1 MKKFKL
7 EKPAD
12 INVKQTR
19 IDEFRL
25 LNETV
30 NRLLK
35 SNINSYNSQK
45 HFIENAAHELQ
56 TPLAISINKL
66 EALAETNTLTE
77 DQLKLLASALDN
89 LERLTHLNKSLLLL
103 SRIENKQF
111 LAEEE
116 ISINELVKK
125 LADDFSDQLAYRQ
138 IALNINEKASLN
150 IKMNPTLGAVLVTN
164 LIKNAIIHNHT
175 NGIINILVED
185 NSLTIQN
192 TGQNEALDE
201 QNLFKR
207 FGKKHQ
213 SEHSTGL
220 GLAIVKAISDHY
232 SFKITYSFNSLHSTT
247 INF

>member
-1 MKKFKL
+1 MSWL
-7 EKPAD
+7 
-12 INVKQTR
+12 
-19 IDEFRL
+19 
-25 LNETV
+25 
-30 NRLLK
+30 
-35 SNINSYNSQK
+35 
-45 HFIENAAHELQ
+45 
-56 TPLAISINKL
+56 
-66 EALAETNTLTE
+66 
-77 DQLKLLASALDN
+77 
-89 LERLTHLNKSLLLL
+89 
-103 SRIENKQF
+103 
-111 LAEEE
+111 
-116 ISINELVKK
+116 KK

-164 LIKNAIIHNHT
+164 LIKNAIIHNNT
-175 NGIINILVED
+175 NELINVLVED

-232 SFKITYSFNSLHSTT
+232 SFNITYSFNSLHSIT